1 MTKKIAMI
9 IALAVGLFAAALP
22 FSAAEA
28 AEGPPIDIYGFVQMD
43 AIYDFNSVDPNWEA
57 TLRPSRI
64 PVNCSGLTPDAG
76 CGEDGN
82 TLFSVRQSRFGA
94 KADFPTDIGQLQ
106 TKFEFDLFG
115 VGADEGQTTIR
126 LRHAYGELGP
136 FLAGQTNSLFMDGD
150 VFPNTVDYWGPGGM
164 VFFRNIQF
172 RWTPLKTDHQ
182 KFAVALENPG
192 SALDVGNAA
201 RPEGW
206 EAWNHYPDV
215 TAQYRIDHSWG
226 HAQVAGIGRWL
237 GYQNPTIPTGRNSGH
252 ELGGGVN
259 LSGSLKTFGKNKLMA
274 QVAYGRGIAA
284 YFNDCCTDLAPN
296 GALTEGEAVPLL
308 GWLVYYDHY
317 WSERWSSSIGYS
329 AQNQD
334 NTDGQ
339 ADDAFNNGAYAS
351 GNLLWSPT
359 KEVTMGTEV
368 LWGQRE
374 NKDGEKG
381 EDTRVQFS
389 AKYNF

>member
-1 MTKKIAMI
+1 MRKQIAMM
-9 IALAVGLFAAALP
+9 IALTVSLFGIGLT
-22 FSAAEA
+22 FSGVEA
-28 AEGPPIDIYGFVQMD
+28 AEGPQLDIYGFTQLD
-43 AIYDFNSVDPNWEA
+43 AIYDFKKTDPNWES
-57 TLRPSRI
+57 TLRPSKI
-64 PVNCSGLTPDAG
+64 PVDCSGLTPDPG
-76 CGEDGN
+76 CGLKNGN

-115 VGADEGQTTIR
+115 VGVDEGHTTIR

-150 VFPNTVDYWGPGGM
+150 VFPNTIDYWGPGGM

-172 RWTPLKTDHQ
+172 RWTPLKTEQQ

-201 RPEGW
+201 TPEGW
-206 EAWNHYPDV
+206 ESWNRYPDL
-215 TAQYRIDHSWG
+215 TAQYRVDQAWG
-226 HAQVAGIGRWL
+226 HAQLAGIGRWL
-237 GYQNPTIPTGRNSGH
+237 GYQNPTITSGRNSGNVFA
-252 ELGGGVN
+252 GGAN
-259 LSGSLKTFGKNKLMA
+259 LSGSLKTIGKDKLLA

-296 GALTEGEAVPLL
+296 GDLTEAEAVPLL

-329 AQNQD
+329 AQHQNNTGGQSD
-334 NTDGQ
+334 N
-339 ADDAFNNGAYAS
+339 AFKEGAYAWETCS
-351 GNLLWSPT
+351 GPRRRRS
-359 KEVTMGTEV
+359 
-368 LWGQRE
+368 
-374 NKDGEKG
+374 
-381 EDTRVQFS
+381 
-389 AKYNF
+389 